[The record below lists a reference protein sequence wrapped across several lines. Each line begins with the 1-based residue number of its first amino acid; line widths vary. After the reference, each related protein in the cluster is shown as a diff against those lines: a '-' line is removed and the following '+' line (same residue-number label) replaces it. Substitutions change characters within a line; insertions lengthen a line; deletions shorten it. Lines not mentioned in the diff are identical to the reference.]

1 MIVVG
6 DNDIYNRVLT
16 YRINDRRLVRLVDQ
30 CSSRNVEAFMNSSNY
45 WKS

>member
-16 YRINDRRLVRLVDQ
+16 IYRINDRRWARLVEQ
-30 CSSRNVEAFMNSSNY
+30 CSSGNVEAFMNSSNY
-45 WKS
+45 

>member
-16 YRINDRRLVRLVDQ
+16 YRINDRGWARLVEQ

-45 WKS
+45 